1 MLPSWLNVAGTF
13 SGLDFL
19 LALSLNATL
28 SLYALLAKSSHWANT
43 ELCHRVTESVG
54 HPKTGKDVGCLP
66 FDGGLA
72 FPIETL

>member
-28 SLYALLAKSSHWANT
+28 SLSRSLGQVKS
-43 ELCHRVTESVG
+43 LG
-54 HPKTGKDVGCLP
+54 
-66 FDGGLA
+66 
-72 FPIETL
+72 